1 MPDLDEGATVTI
13 YDLPIYRALREAQ
26 ALQHEALKRFDA
38 EGRIGDKSINIL
50 VMLDRDK
57 RAMALRDGIEY
68 SRAARRG
75 MVKVEKA
82 LQRII
87 DEEL

>member
-13 YDLPIYRALREAQ
+13 YDLPAYRALRDAQ
-26 ALQHEALKRFDA
+26 ALQRDAMSRFDM
-38 EGRIGDKSINIL
+38 EGRIGDESINIL
-50 VMLDRDK
+50 VMLDREK
-57 RAMALRDGIEY
+57 RAMALRDGIAH